1 MQRRTRFLLLALAV
15 LAVGT
20 LGAGCRRAPAAA
32 VEGPSGSLAV
42 AGFQL
47 PASSNEVLGG
57 YLENGLPVVPLQDM
71 DALDAALLQA
81 LKHQPA
87 LGAQAVQQCEETVLA
102 AESGSSRAFEHWL
115 AVGRCLDVDWLLIPQ
130 ITSWREREGSD
141 VSVRQPASVTLWLH
155 LLDVRGET
163 FAARYKFEE
172 TQQSLTENVLKAGKF
187 FERGGKWISAGEL
200 AREGVA
206 TGIKELGL

>member
-1 MQRRTRFLLLALAV
+1 MQRRTRFLLLALAA
-15 LAVGT
+15 LAAQAESS

-47 PASSNEVLGG
+47 PSSSSDVLGG
-57 YLENGLPVVPLQDM
+57 YLENGLPVVPLQDL

-87 LGAQAVQQCEETVLA
+87 LGPQAVQQCAETVLA
-102 AESGSSRAFEHWL
+102 EESGSSRAFEHWL

-141 VSVRQPASVTLWLH
+141 FSVLRPP
-155 LLDVRGET
+155 R
-163 FAARYKFEE
+163 
-172 TQQSLTENVLKAGKF
+172 
-187 FERGGKWISAGEL
+187 
-200 AREGVA
+200 
-206 TGIKELGL
+206 